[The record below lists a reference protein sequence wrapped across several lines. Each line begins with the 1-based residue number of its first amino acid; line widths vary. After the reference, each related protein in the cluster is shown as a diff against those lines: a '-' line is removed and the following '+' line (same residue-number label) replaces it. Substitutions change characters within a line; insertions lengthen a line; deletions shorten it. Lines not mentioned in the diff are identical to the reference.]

1 MGLLKNYPLAPA
13 WATRSAILAL
23 LLAVVGAAAWAPRC
37 SAARVPVRV
46 LHVIDGDTVVARLGG
61 RRVKVR
67 LLGVDTPEL
76 GRDGRPAE
84 PFAREAKRFASD
96 LIRAAEGVDL
106 EIAGDRVDEHGR
118 ILGFL
123 WLRLPGRPE
132 PVNLSEELLRA
143 GLADAI
149 RWFRYPGKQRFLALE
164 AEARARRLGKW
175 GLGAR
180 D

>member
-1 MGLLKNYPLAPA
+1 MGLARNYPLAPA
-13 WATRSAILAL
+13 WATRRAALVL

-37 SAARVPVRV
+37 WAARVPVQV
-46 LHVIDGDTVVARLGG
+46 LHVIDGDTVVAKLGG

-76 GRDGRPAE
+76 GRDGRPGE
-84 PFAREAKRFASD
+84 PFSRVARRFAAD
-96 LIRAAEGVDL
+96 LIRAAEEVEL

-132 PVNLSEELLRA
+132 PVNLSEELLKA
-143 GLADAI
+143 GLAEAI
-149 RWFRYPGKQRFLALE
+149 RGFRYPGKRRFLSLE
-164 AEARARRLGKW
+164 AEARARRRGMW
-175 GLGAR
+175 GP
-180 D
+180 